1 MLSSSR
7 QGRHGLEATWG
18 QYDEVQKRDIFG
30 IFVFISFCRKDP
42 KEETEQDDDND
53 GTGVH
58 IETPVE
64 IPGQV
69 MDEDS
74 LNIFDEVS
82 SDSDEEDDGS
92 LFGQY
97 LSSEDEDA

>member
-1 MLSSSR
+1 M
-7 QGRHGLEATWG
+7 
-18 QYDEVQKRDIFG
+18 D
-30 IFVFISFCRKDP
+30 
-42 KEETEQDDDND
+42 
-53 GTGVH
+53 
-58 IETPVE
+58 IETHVE

-97 LSSEDEDA
+97 LSSKDEDAEHKKE

>member
-1 MLSSSR
+1 MHSLFTLSR
-7 QGRHGLEATWG
+7 EDID
-18 QYDEVQKRDIFG
+18 DESQ
-30 IFVFISFCRKDP
+30 
-42 KEETEQDDDND
+42 QDDQDEENDNND
-53 GTGVH
+53 VNGDNGTQFDS
-58 IETPVE
+58 PVD

-82 SDSDEEDDGS
+82 SDEEDGS

-97 LSSEDEDA
+97 LSSDDEENHIA